1 MKKWKGTVVVSY
13 TQEITVEAETQAE
26 AEDLMLDLLD
36 PAMCWTSEEGRV
48 YDVQEMSDEEKG
60 ESK

>member
-13 TQEITVEAETQAE
+13 TQEVTVEAETQAE

-48 YDVQEMSDEEKG
+48 YDVEEIETTKG